1 MKQFAIFLWVLSYSV
16 ISPVF
21 GQTIS
26 EINFALGISKTSS
39 PVQQEKWGEPSAS
52 YLTLNTTNSW
62 FNNDHRLSLRKEIGI
77 NMQYSNVNL
86 SGGGIGASNHY
97 SGSIV
102 SLFANGCLQARFRID
117 STFAIGIGPEAE
129 ILTIGANSINNNYY
143 NLSTDPPSS
152 SYKRNAGINRNYFDQ
167 PIYGI
172 KLSVFK
178 TGITENGTI
187 GLTLSYLWTKSEYSN
202 FYSSN
207 YFRIS
212 FLIGF
217 RHKEMIAHEFIEFDS
232 PNMNP
237 IITQ

>member
-1 MKQFAIFLWVLSYSV
+1 
-16 ISPVF
+16 
-21 GQTIS
+21 
-26 EINFALGISKTSS
+26 
-39 PVQQEKWGEPSAS
+39 
-52 YLTLNTTNSW
+52 
-62 FNNDHRLSLRKEIGI
+62 
-77 NMQYSNVNL
+77 MQYSNVNP

-102 SLFANGCLQARFRID
+102 SLFANGCFQARFRID